1 MRSEYRNPLNLS
13 NSVDYDAMVRNGW
26 LDQGAFY
33 IQIDDDRLNWVER
46 QMISNVAERLYGK
59 RRAKD

>member
-59 RRAKD
+59 RRKDD